1 MSLSRKATCKKV
13 QRSVWFTFLISL
25 SWVGAASGLTIQLD
39 YSADTFV
46 SSNSTAQAAM
56 NAAAADISSAITST
70 LSSITAPDRMIT
82 GTAGGFSTSFDWML
96 SYRHPE
102 TTEDITYDPPL
113 VPADTVT
120 IFVGGYPMPGTT
132 MGKGSTYSVDLGV
145 LASGVL
151 PDYPGSVADA
161 ENQSNAIYSRGG
173 GPIIG
178 NRSGNAPDIQ
188 GETPPYSLD
197 YGSIVG
203 SISFDTEET
212 WHFDHT
218 SPVADGKVDFYTV
231 AVHELLHAIGFGTSA
246 SWDSLV
252 SGSTWAGP
260 AAIALNGGSGA
271 SLIELTSGHIA
282 SGIQSPR
289 LSDSVMQEVIMDP
302 SLTTGERKEI
312 TLMDLAFLQDI
323 GWMTVPEPSSTVLLL
338 SVLLSIFAHR
348 RYPFGGVRS

>member
-1 MSLSRKATCKKV
+1 MGSSRNAICKKV

-39 YSADTFV
+39 YSTDTFV
-46 SSNSTAQAAM
+46 SSNFTAQEAM
-56 NAAAADISSAITST
+56 NAAAADISTAITST

-102 TTEDITYDPPL
+102 TELNTTYDPPFTA
-113 VPADTVT
+113 ADTVT
-120 IFVGGYPMPGTT
+120 IFVGGRPIPGTT
-132 MGKGSTYSVDLGV
+132 MGKGSTYSVHLGI
-145 LASGVL
+145 LASGIL
-151 PDYPGSVADA
+151 PDYPGSVTAA
-161 ENQSNAIYSRGG
+161 EHQSNAIYSRGG

-178 NRSGNAPDIQ
+178 NLSGNGPDIQ
-188 GETPPYSLD
+188 GETPSYSLD
-197 YGSIVG
+197 YGSLVG
-203 SISFDTEET
+203 SISFDTEAT

-218 SPVADGKVDFYTV
+218 SPVANDKVDFYSV
-231 AVHELLHAIGFGTSA
+231 AIHELLHAIGFGTSA

-271 SLIELTSGHIA
+271 SLVDLNSGHIA

-289 LSDSVMQEVIMDP
+289 LSDSVMQEVIMSP
-302 SLTTGERKEI
+302 NLTTGERKEL

-338 SVLLSIFAHR
+338 SVLLVPLDLR
-348 RYPFGGVRS
+348 PKRLQRGN